1 MSTFTNSKKR
11 FAASLAVVA
20 LISVGLTSIPVAAN
34 AAPVCATHPT
44 TKVTSCGGATTDGA
58 KYAIQV
64 PGNFNGTL
72 FLYSHGYRYVLD
84 IPGTYSTATVLANPI
99 PGPTS
104 PDYTDMTTIG
114 TLLEE
119 GYAVAGSTFPV
130 LGWNTRAAIATNVE
144 LIGVV
149 KKKFTKTKKVIA
161 WGESLGGFITQALA
175 EKYPNL
181 IDASGLMCPAL
192 GNVAAEM
199 TTAGD
204 FLWGLKVL
212 FEPKLVGH
220 AYAAGTPGMMQ
231 AYGDLT
237 LLKSLSDK
245 LKVSIATEL
254 ATSKPSWPEG
264 APGATLLASVPVRSV
279 LLYLGLMAGIPT
291 RSAHFD
297 GVSGPG
303 AEGST
308 TAFGFAAVGSPAL
321 AVLENGFTAAGLAV
335 LGTYDLEKQSGGA
348 FFDNS
353 KTDYAKRVAVEKSIW
368 NIALSGSAAIAG
380 IQTVLGMAA
389 VAPRWTAPEPS
400 KYAFSLQIKHTGK
413 LSDPTVALTATE
425 DAIVPEGNTQWLINQ
440 QKTAAAKAKLLV
452 LWNAPADAY
461 TTFDAT
467 GSPVAST
474 PEANGTGHCN
484 FTPDQYLAV
493 AHLLADAVDNGG
505 RLDTGAYR
513 DYVVGTAAGLS
524 IEPRKARMQ
533 KFYSK

>member
-34 AAPVCATHPT
+34 AAPVCATVG
-44 TKVTSCGGATTDGA
+44 KVTSCGGATTDGA

-64 PGNFNGTL
+64 PSNFNGTL
-72 FLYSHGYRYVLD
+72 FLYSHGYRYVMD
-84 IPGTYSTATVLANPI
+84 IPGYSTAAVLANPI

-104 PDYTDMTTIG
+104 SDYSDMTTIG

-130 LGWNTRAAIATNVE
+130 LGWNTKEAIKTNVE

-161 WGESLGGFITQALA
+161 WGESLGGYITQALA
-175 EKYPNL
+175 EKYPKL

-192 GNVAAEM
+192 GNVAAELA
-199 TTAGD
+199 TAGD
-204 FLWGLKVL
+204 FLWGLKTI
-212 FEPKLVGH
+212 FEPKLKGH
-220 AYAAGTPGMMQ
+220 AYSAGVPGMVEAGT
-231 AYGDLT
+231 DLA
-237 LLKSLSDK
+237 LLKGLADK

-254 ATSKPSWPEG
+254 ATSKPSWPAG
-264 APGATLLASVPVRSV
+264 TPGATYLAAVPVRSV

-321 AVLENGFTAAGLAV
+321 AVLENGFNAAGLAV
-335 LGTYDLEKQSGGA
+335 LGTYDVEKQSGGA
-348 FFDNS
+348 FFDNT
-353 KTDYAKRVAVEKSIW
+353 KTDYAKRVAVEKSVW
-368 NIALSGSAAIAG
+368 NIALSGSAAITG
-380 IQTVLGMAA
+380 IQTVLGTAA
-389 VAPRWTAPEPS
+389 IAPRWAADPLGAYNFA
-400 KYAFSLQIKHTGK
+400 KQIKHTGK
-413 LSDPTVALTATE
+413 LSHPTVTLTATE
-425 DAIVPEGNTQWLINQ
+425 DAIVPEGNTQWLINK
-440 QKTAAAKAKLLV
+440 QKTAADKAKLLV

-467 GSPVAST
+467 GTPVSST

-484 FTPDQYLAV
+484 FTADQYLAV
-493 AHLLADAVDNGG
+493 AHMLADAVESGG
-505 RLDTGAYR
+505 KLDTGAFR
-513 DYVVGTAAGLS
+513 KYVVAVTDGIS
-524 IEPRKARMQ
+524 IEPRKGRMQ
-533 KFYSK
+533 KFYDK